1 MKSGSKIIGIRRD
14 RGTEPHIEHVE
25 FDETDGEEAL
35 DQATDDDSVIAE
47 SEADQAVGET
57 SGDDEWSHY
66 TDDEVIPSSR
76 SQYIAPVLLGLSIA
90 VWTGF
95 FGWANR
101 DIFTTIP
108 TMKGGIELLSQ
119 YCLPV
124 ATFAILYLLYMRNS
138 SREAKRFT
146 DVGSSLRIESEQL
159 EFRLKTVNNELA
171 MAREFLAGETRE
183 LETLGAQSSKNLNE
197 AASNIK
203 TALSDGLSK
212 MKKLDDV
219 GGTAYNNLEQLRE
232 HLPFIISTAK
242 DVTNQIGN
250 SGRAAQTEMAAMVNT
265 LRRVGEVGAAAK
277 TSIDALTE
285 RSEDSLS
292 NLEATAQE
300 IKEKFTKQLTEA
312 ETGSTRIAGV
322 LKNASAEVID
332 ALHKTRSELAAET
345 SESAQAIKADLV
357 GLEETLAL
365 VGKTADDE
373 EVRLKAL
380 VAELHQNVAE
390 ISTQVETLDNESGEK
405 TAKLAF
411 AMTALEQ
418 NSDALKKSIEEGHG
432 TADQMIERMETL
444 LVALDSGAR
453 ELDETLPA
461 AFDRMNEKSE
471 ASSALFSQM
480 ADEAGNVG
488 TVTDQVIAKIEK
500 SDEAID
506 EQRAKLAKLSDD
518 GDIATENVLGKIE
531 GLAKELQDVRE
542 QNEALAESAGEKLIS
557 ALLRVK
563 ETARQASEHS
573 REALEK
579 SISSSA
585 ESFEKVSEAA
595 LNKIIEE
602 KISSIAPKLETAVSK
617 AVATTESTAGH
628 LTDQLTAIEDMTS
641 KLEQRILFAKE
652 KAEQSS
658 DENFTRRVAL
668 LTESLNSTA
677 IDVTKLL
684 SNEVTDTE
692 WAAYLKGDRGIF
704 TRRAVRLLDAGEVRE
719 ILTEYDNNSE
729 FREHVNRYIHDFET
743 MLRGVLAT
751 RDGSAISVTLLSSDI
766 GKLYVALA
774 QAIERLRN

>member
-1 MKSGSKIIGIRRD
+1 M
-14 RGTEPHIEHVE
+14 EHVE
-25 FDETDGEEAL
+25 FDETESDAAEEPAKAEQEHL
-35 DQATDDDSVIAE
+35 EE
-47 SEADQAVGET
+47 SEADQAVDE
-57 SGDDEWSHY
+57 SSSDDEWSHY
-66 TDDEVIPSSR
+66 TDEESFATPK
-76 SQYIAPVLLGLSIA
+76 SQFVAPTLLGLSIA
-90 VWTGF
+90 LWTGF
-95 FGWANR
+95 FAWANR

-108 TMKGGIELLSQ
+108 TMKAAIDLLSQ
-119 YCLPV
+119 FCLPI

-138 SREAKRFT
+138 TREAKRFD
-146 DVGSSLRIESEQL
+146 DVASSLRIESEQL

-183 LETLGAQSSKNLNE
+183 LETLGSQSSEKLNK

-219 GGTAYNNLEQLRE
+219 GSAAYKNLEQLRE
-232 HLPFIISTAK
+232 HLPVVINTAK

-250 SGRAAQTEMAAMVNT
+250 SGRSAQAEIAAMVST
-265 LRRVGEVGAAAK
+265 LKRVGDVGTAAK
-277 TSIDALTE
+277 QSLEELTQKSEDALV
-285 RSEDSLS
+285 
-292 NLEATAQE
+292 NLENTAAD
-300 IKEKFTKQLTEA
+300 IKEKFAVQLTEA
-312 ETGSTRIAGV
+312 ESGSTRIATV
-322 LKNASAEVID
+322 LKDASSEVIA
-332 ALHKTRSELAAET
+332 ALGKTRSELASETAES
-345 SESAQAIKADLV
+345 SETIKAELAS
-357 GLEETLAL
+357 LEETISL
-365 VGKTADDE
+365 VGKAADDE
-373 EVRLKAL
+373 ESRLKTL
-380 VAELHQNVAE
+380 VQDLHENITE
-390 ISTQVETLDNESGEK
+390 ITKTVQTLDNESGEK

-418 NSDALKKSIEEGHG
+418 NSDALRKSIEDGHG
-432 TADQMIERMETL
+432 TADTMIARIENL
-444 LVALDSGAR
+444 LEALDSGAR

-471 ASSALFSQM
+471 ESAAVFNRM
-480 ADEAGNVG
+480 VEEAGKVG
-488 TVTDQVIAKIEK
+488 AVSDEVFAKIEK
-500 SDEAID
+500 SDEAIE
-506 EQRAKLAKLSDD
+506 EQRAMLAKLSDD
-518 GDIATENVLGKIE
+518 GDIATDNVLNKID
-531 GLAKELQDVRE
+531 GLAKELRDVRE

-573 REALEK
+573 RDALEK
-579 SISSSA
+579 SIAGSA
-585 ESFEKVSEAA
+585 ETFEKVSEEA
-595 LNKIIEE
+595 LSKIIDE
-602 KISSIAPKLETAVSK
+602 KISSIAPKLESAVSK

-628 LTDQLTAIEDMTS
+628 LTSQLTAIEDMTTQ
-641 KLEQRILFAKE
+641 LEQRILFAKE

-719 ILTEYDNNSE
+719 ILSEYDSNSE

>member
-1 MKSGSKIIGIRRD
+1 MTGGSKIIGIRRD
-14 RGTEPHIEHVE
+14 RGEEPHMEHVE
-25 FDETDGEEAL
+25 FDETDGSDAL
-35 DQATDDDSVIAE
+35 ELSEDEGSHAVE
-47 SEADQAVGET
+47 SEADQELDEVSSDE
-57 SGDDEWSHY
+57 EWSHY
-66 TDDEVIPSSR
+66 ADDDIIRTSR
-76 SQYIAPVLLGLSIA
+76 SHYIAPVLLGLSIA
-90 VWTGF
+90 LWTAF
-95 FGWANR
+95 FAWANR

-108 TMKGGIELLSQ
+108 TMKGGIDLLSQ
-119 YCLPV
+119 YCLPI

-138 SREAKRFT
+138 TREAKRFD
-146 DVGSSLRIESEQL
+146 DVASSLRMESEQL

-171 MAREFLAGETRE
+171 MAREFLAGETKE
-183 LETLGAQSSKNLNE
+183 LETLSSQSSTKLNE

-203 TALSDGLSK
+203 SALSDGLSK
-212 MKKLDDV
+212 MKKLDTV
-219 GGTAYNNLEQLRE
+219 GDTAYKNLEQLRE
-232 HLPFIISTAK
+232 HLPFVISTAK

-265 LRRVGEVGAAAK
+265 LSRIGDVGTAAK
-277 TSIDALTE
+277 ASLDELTK

-292 NLEATAQE
+292 NLETTAE
-300 IKEKFTKQLTEA
+300 AIKEKLTKQLTET
-312 ETGSTRIAGV
+312 ETGSTRIADI
-322 LKNASAEVID
+322 LKNTSADVIA
-332 ALHKTRSELAAET
+332 ALHKTRSELAVET
-345 SESAQAIKADLV
+345 SESSEAIKSDLASI
-357 GLEETLAL
+357 EETLTL

-373 EVRLKAL
+373 EARLKEL
-380 VAELHQNVAE
+380 VAELHQSVAD
-390 ISTQVETLDNESGEK
+390 ISTKVETLDNESGEK

-432 TADQMIERMETL
+432 TADQMIERVEQL

-471 ASSALFSQM
+471 ASSAMFSRM
-480 ADEAGNVG
+480 TEEAEKVG
-488 TVTDQVIAKIEK
+488 TVTDEVTAKIEK
-500 SDEAID
+500 SDEAIE

-518 GDIATENVLGKIE
+518 GIIATDNVLGKIE
-531 GLAKELQDVRE
+531 GLAKELQEVRD
-542 QNEALAESAGEKLIS
+542 QNEALAESAGEKLVS

-579 SISSSA
+579 SISGSA
-585 ESFEKVSEAA
+585 ETFEKVSEEA
-595 LNKIIEE
+595 LTKIVDE

-628 LTDQLTAIEDMTS
+628 LTAQLAAIEDMTT

-704 TRRAVRLLDAGEVRE
+704 TRRAVRLLDTGEVRE
-719 ILTEYDNNSE
+719 ILAEYDNNSE

>member
-1 MKSGSKIIGIRRD
+1 M
-14 RGTEPHIEHVE
+14 EHVE
-25 FDETDGEEAL
+25 FDETDGGDALELEDESHDGSEEIET
-35 DQATDDDSVIAE
+35 DQQVDEINAE
-47 SEADQAVGET
+47 
-57 SGDDEWSHY
+57 DEWSHY
-66 TDDEVIPSSR
+66 SDEDHVPASKT
-76 SQYIAPVLLGLSIA
+76 QYIAPVLLGLA
-90 VWTGF
+90 VALWTGF
-95 FGWANR
+95 FAWANR

-108 TMKGGIELLSQ
+108 TMKGGIDLLSQ
-119 YCLPV
+119 YCLPL

-138 SREAKRFT
+138 SREAKRFD
-146 DVGSSLRIESEQL
+146 DVASSLRAESEQL
-159 EFRLKTVNNELA
+159 EYRLKTVNNELA

-183 LETLGAQSSKNLNE
+183 LETLGSQSSEKLNK

-219 GGTAYNNLEQLRE
+219 GGAAYKNLEQLRE
-232 HLPFIISTAK
+232 HLPVVINTAK

-250 SGRAAQTEMAAMVNT
+250 SGRSAQAEIAAMVTT
-265 LRRVGEVGAAAK
+265 LKRVGDVGAAAK
-277 TSIDALTE
+277 QSLDELTQ
-285 RSEDSLS
+285 RSEVSLV
-292 NLEATAQE
+292 NLSETAE
-300 IKEKFTKQLTEA
+300 DIKEKFAKQLGEA
-312 ETGSTRIAGV
+312 EAGSTRIASV
-322 LKNASAEVID
+322 MKNASTEVID
-332 ALHKTRSELAAET
+332 ALHKTRAELATET
-345 SESAQAIKADLV
+345 SESSQAIRADLAE
-357 GLEETLAL
+357 LEETLTL

-373 EVRLKAL
+373 DARLKEL
-380 VAELHQNVAE
+380 VSDLHQTITE
-390 ISTQVETLDNESGEK
+390 ITTKVETLDNESGEK

-418 NSDALKKSIEEGHG
+418 NSDALQKSIAEGHS
-432 TADQMIERMETL
+432 TADDMIERMEQL

-471 ASSALFSQM
+471 ASSALFGRM
-480 ADEAGNVG
+480 AEEAAKVG
-488 TVTDQVIAKIEK
+488 QVTDDVTSKIEK
-500 SDEAID
+500 SDEAIE

-518 GDIATENVLGKIE
+518 GNIATDNVLMKID
-531 GLAKELQDVRE
+531 GLAKELQEVRD

-573 REALEK
+573 RDALEK
-579 SISSSA
+579 SIAGSA
-585 ESFEKVSEAA
+585 DAFEKVSEEA
-595 LNKIIEE
+595 LNKIIDE

-628 LTDQLTAIEDMTS
+628 LTNQLNAIEDMTT

-677 IDVTKLL
+677 IDVTKLM

>member
-1 MKSGSKIIGIRRD
+1 M
-14 RGTEPHIEHVE
+14 EHVE
-25 FDETDGEEAL
+25 FDETDGGDALELEDESHDGSEEIET
-35 DQATDDDSVIAE
+35 DQQVDEINAE
-47 SEADQAVGET
+47 
-57 SGDDEWSHY
+57 DEWSHY
-66 TDDEVIPSSR
+66 SDEDHVPASKT
-76 SQYIAPVLLGLSIA
+76 QYIAPVLLGLA
-90 VWTGF
+90 VALWTGF
-95 FGWANR
+95 FAWANR

-108 TMKGGIELLSQ
+108 TMKGGIDLLSQ
-119 YCLPV
+119 YCLPL

-138 SREAKRFT
+138 SREAKRFD
-146 DVGSSLRIESEQL
+146 DVASSLRAESEQL
-159 EFRLKTVNNELA
+159 EYRLKTVNNELA

-183 LETLGAQSSKNLNE
+183 LETLGSQSSEKLNK

-219 GGTAYNNLEQLRE
+219 GGAAYKNLEQLRE
-232 HLPFIISTAK
+232 HLPVVINTAK

-250 SGRAAQTEMAAMVNT
+250 SGRSAQAEIAAMVTT
-265 LRRVGEVGAAAK
+265 LKRVGDVGAAAK
-277 TSIDALTE
+277 QSLDELTQ
-285 RSEDSLS
+285 RSEDSLV
-292 NLEATAQE
+292 NLSETAE
-300 IKEKFTKQLTEA
+300 DIKEKFAKQLGEA
-312 ETGSTRIAGV
+312 EAGSTRIASV
-322 LKNASAEVID
+322 MKNASTEVID
-332 ALHKTRSELAAET
+332 ALHKTRAELATET
-345 SESAQAIKADLV
+345 SESSQAIRADLAE
-357 GLEETLAL
+357 LEETLTL

-373 EVRLKAL
+373 DARLKEL
-380 VAELHQNVAE
+380 VSDLHQTITE
-390 ISTQVETLDNESGEK
+390 ITTKVETLDNESGEK

-418 NSDALKKSIEEGHG
+418 NSDALQKSIAEGHS
-432 TADQMIERMETL
+432 TADDMIERMEQL

-471 ASSALFSQM
+471 ASSALFGRM
-480 ADEAGNVG
+480 AEEAAKVG
-488 TVTDQVIAKIEK
+488 QVTDDVTSKIEK
-500 SDEAID
+500 SDEAIE

-518 GDIATENVLGKIE
+518 GNIATDNVLMKID
-531 GLAKELQDVRE
+531 GLAKELQEVRD

-573 REALEK
+573 RDALEK
-579 SISSSA
+579 SIAGSA
-585 ESFEKVSEAA
+585 DAFEKVSEEA
-595 LNKIIEE
+595 LNKIIDE

-628 LTDQLTAIEDMTS
+628 LTSQLNAIEDMTT

-677 IDVTKLL
+677 IDVTKLM

>member
-1 MKSGSKIIGIRRD
+1 M
-14 RGTEPHIEHVE
+14 EHVE
-25 FDETDGEEAL
+25 FEESDGDEAL
-35 DQATDDDSVIAE
+35 ELSEADSSDAAE
-47 SEADQAVGET
+47 SEAYQEL
-57 SGDDEWSHY
+57 GDAGSEDEWSHY
-66 TDDEVIPSSR
+66 GDEDTISTPKT
-76 SQYIAPVLLGLSIA
+76 QYIPPVLLGLSIA
-90 VWTGF
+90 LWTGF
-95 FGWANR
+95 FAWANR

-108 TMKGGIELLSQ
+108 TMKGGIDLLSQ
-119 YCLPV
+119 YCLPI

-138 SREAKRFT
+138 SREAKRFD
-146 DVGSSLRIESEQL
+146 DVASSLRMESEQL

-183 LETLGAQSSKNLNE
+183 LETLGAQSSEKLND
-197 AASNIK
+197 AAGNIK
-203 TALSDGLSK
+203 SALSDGLSK

-219 GGTAYNNLEQLRE
+219 GGTAYQNLEQLRE
-232 HLPFIISTAK
+232 HLPFIVSTAK

-250 SGRAAQTEMAAMVNT
+250 SGRAAQTEMAAMVTT
-265 LRRVGEVGAAAK
+265 LGRVGEVGAAAK
-277 TSIDALTE
+277 KSLDALTE
-285 RSEDSLS
+285 RSEEALL
-292 NLEATAQE
+292 NLEAKAE
-300 IKEKFTKQLTEA
+300 EVKDRFEKQLVEA
-312 ETGSTRIAGV
+312 ETGSTRIASV
-322 LKNASAEVID
+322 LKNSSAEVID
-332 ALHKTRSELAAET
+332 ALHKTRAEIATET
-345 SESAQAIKADLV
+345 SESSQAMKADLAA
-357 GLEETLAL
+357 LEETLTH

-373 EVRLKAL
+373 ETRLKQL
-380 VAELHQNVAE
+380 IAELHQSVEE
-390 ISTQVETLDNESGEK
+390 ISAEVETLDNEGGEK

-418 NSDALKKSIEEGHG
+418 NSEALKKSIEEGHG
-432 TADQMIERMETL
+432 TADEMIERMEKML
-444 LVALDSGAR
+444 LALDAGAR

-471 ASSALFSQM
+471 ASSALFGHM
-480 ADEAGNVG
+480 TAEAAKVIE
-488 TVTDQVIAKIEK
+488 VTEQVTSKIEK
-500 SDEAID
+500 SDEAIE
-506 EQRAKLAKLSDD
+506 EQRTRLAKLSDD
-518 GDIATENVLGKIE
+518 GDIATDNVLGKIE
-531 GLAKELQDVRE
+531 GLAKELQDVRD

-573 REALEK
+573 REALEN
-579 SISSSA
+579 SISGSA
-585 ESFEKVSEAA
+585 EAFEKVSEEA
-595 LNKIIEE
+595 LNKIIDE

-628 LTDQLTAIEDMTS
+628 LTSQLTAIEDMTT

-684 SNEVTDTE
+684 SNEVTDTD
-692 WAAYLKGDRGIF
+692 WASYLKGDRGVF

>member
-1 MKSGSKIIGIRRD
+1 M
-14 RGTEPHIEHVE
+14 EHVE
-25 FDETDGEEAL
+25 IDETDGNEAL
-35 DQATDDDSVIAE
+35 ELSDDNRE
-47 SEADQAVGET
+47 PSEEIDADQQVDHIDE
-57 SGDDEWSHY
+57 DDEWSHY
-66 TDDEVIPSSR
+66 ADAEVVSTSKA
-76 SQYIAPVLLGLSIA
+76 QLVAPILLGLSIA
-90 VWTGF
+90 LWTGF
-95 FGWANR
+95 FAWANR

-108 TMKGGIELLSQ
+108 TMKGGIDLLSQ
-119 YCLPV
+119 YCLPI

-138 SREAKRFT
+138 TREAKRFN
-146 DVGSSLRIESEQL
+146 DVASSLRAESEQL
-159 EFRLKTVNNELA
+159 EYRLKTVNNELA

-183 LETLGAQSSKNLNE
+183 LETLGSQSSDKLNQ

-219 GGTAYNNLEQLRE
+219 GGAAFKNLEQLRE
-232 HLPFIISTAK
+232 HLPVVINTAK

-250 SGRAAQTEMAAMVNT
+250 SGRSAQAEIAAMVTT
-265 LRRVGEVGAAAK
+265 LKRVGDVGTAAK
-277 TSIDALTE
+277 KSLDELTQ
-285 RSEDSLS
+285 RSEVSLE
-292 NLEATAQE
+292 NLATTAKDIE
-300 IKEKFTKQLTEA
+300 TKFSEQLAEA
-312 ETGSTRIAGV
+312 ETGSNKIASV
-322 LKNASAEVID
+322 LKKASAEVIT
-332 ALHKTRSELAAET
+332 ALHETRAELATET
-345 SESAQAIKADLV
+345 SESSQAIKSDLAA
-357 GLEETLAL
+357 LEETLSN
-365 VGKTADDE
+365 VGKAADDE
-373 EVRLKAL
+373 EARLKAL
-380 VAELHQNVAE
+380 VAELNQNIVD

-418 NSDALKKSIEEGHG
+418 NSAALKKSIEEGHG
-432 TADQMIERMETL
+432 TADGMIERIEQL
-444 LVALDSGAR
+444 LVALDSSAR

-461 AFDRMNEKSE
+461 AFDRMNAKTEDSLSTFQRMSE
-471 ASSALFSQM
+471 
-480 ADEAGNVG
+480 EAAKVG
-488 TVTDQVIAKIEK
+488 TVAEEVTAKIEK
-500 SDEAID
+500 SDEAIE
-506 EQRAKLAKLSDD
+506 EQRAKLAKLSQD
-518 GDIATENVLGKIE
+518 GTVATDNVFGRIE
-531 GLAKELQDVRE
+531 KLAGELRNVRE

-573 REALEK
+573 REALEN
-579 SISSSA
+579 SISGSA
-585 ESFEKVSEAA
+585 EAFEKVSEEA
-595 LNKIIEE
+595 LNKIIDE

-628 LTDQLTAIEDMTS
+628 LTSQLNAIEEMTV

-658 DENFTRRVAL
+658 EENFTRRVAL

-677 IDVTKLL
+677 IDVSKLF

-704 TRRAVRLLDAGEVRE
+704 TRRAVRLLDASEVRE
-719 ILTEYDNNSE
+719 ILSEYDNNSE

-751 RDGSAISVTLLSSDI
+751 RDGSAVSVTLLSSDI

>member
-1 MKSGSKIIGIRRD
+1 MTGGSKIIGIRRD
-14 RGTEPHIEHVE
+14 RGEEPHMEHVE
-25 FDETDGEEAL
+25 FDETDGSNAL
-35 DQATDDDSVIAE
+35 DRSDDDLSDAE
-47 SEADQAVGET
+47 ESDADQEVDAT
-57 SGDDEWSHY
+57 SSDDEWSHY
-66 TDDEVIPSSR
+66 GDEDLAPTSKSH
-76 SQYIAPVLLGLSIA
+76 YIAPILLGLAIA
-90 VWTGF
+90 IWTGF
-95 FGWANR
+95 FAWANR

-108 TMKGGIELLSQ
+108 TMKAGIDLLSQ
-119 YCLPV
+119 YCLPI

-138 SREAKRFT
+138 SREAQRFN
-146 DVGSSLRIESEQL
+146 DVASSLRIESEQL

-183 LETLGAQSSKNLNE
+183 LETLGSQSSEKLNK

-219 GGTAYNNLEQLRE
+219 GGAAYKNLEQLRE
-232 HLPFIISTAK
+232 HLPVVINTAK

-250 SGRAAQTEMAAMVNT
+250 SGRSAQAEIAAMVTT
-265 LRRVGEVGAAAK
+265 LKRVGDVGTAAK
-277 TSIDALTE
+277 KSLDELTQ
-285 RSEDSLS
+285 RSEDALV
-292 NLEATAQE
+292 NLETTAEE
-300 IKEKFTKQLTEA
+300 IKTKFATQLTEA
-312 ETGSTRIAGV
+312 EKGSTRIASV
-322 LKNASAEVID
+322 LKNASSDVIE
-332 ALHKTRSELAAET
+332 ALNKTRTELAAET
-345 SESAQAIKADLV
+345 SESSQAIKADLV
-357 GLEETLAL
+357 ALEETVTL

-373 EVRLKAL
+373 ETRLKNL
-380 VAELHQNVAE
+380 VAELHESVAD
-390 ISTQVETLDNESGEK
+390 ISTKVATLDNEGGEK

-432 TADQMIERMETL
+432 TADQMIERMEQL

-471 ASSALFSQM
+471 ASSALFSRM
-480 ADEAGNVG
+480 AEEAGKVG
-488 TVTDQVIAKIEK
+488 TVTDEVTAKIEK
-500 SDEAID
+500 SDDAIE

-518 GDIATENVLGKIE
+518 GDIATDNVLGKIE

-585 ESFEKVSEAA
+585 EAFEKVSEEA
-595 LNKIIEE
+595 LSKVIDE

-628 LTDQLTAIEDMTS
+628 LTSQLNAIEEMTT

-719 ILTEYDNNSE
+719 ILAEYDNNSE

>member
-1 MKSGSKIIGIRRD
+1 MTGGQKIIGIRRD
-14 RGTEPHIEHVE
+14 RGEEPHMEHVE
-25 FDETDGEEAL
+25 FDETNGEEAL
-35 DQATDDDSVIAE
+35 SLSDDDRGDAEE
-47 SEADQAVGET
+47 SEADQEVDE
-57 SGDDEWSHY
+57 SGSDDEWSHY
-66 TDDEVIPSSR
+66 ADEDAVPSSKV
-76 SQYIAPVLLGLSIA
+76 QYIAPVILGLSIA
-90 VWTGF
+90 LWTGF
-95 FGWANR
+95 FAWANR

-108 TMKGGIELLSQ
+108 TMKGGIDLLSQ
-119 YCLPV
+119 YCLPI
-124 ATFAILYLLYMRNS
+124 ATIAILYMLYMRNS
-138 SREAKRFT
+138 TREAKRFD
-146 DVGSSLRIESEQL
+146 DVSSSLRVESEQL

-171 MAREFLAGETRE
+171 IAREFLAGETKE
-183 LETLGAQSSKNLNE
+183 LETLGAQSSQKLNK

-219 GGTAYNNLEQLRE
+219 GGAAYKNLEQLRE
-232 HLPFIISTAK
+232 HLPVVINTAK

-250 SGRAAQTEMAAMVNT
+250 SGRSAQTEIAAMINT
-265 LRRVGEVGAAAK
+265 LKRVSEVGTAAK
-277 TSIDALTE
+277 KSLDALTQ
-285 RSEDSLS
+285 RSEDSLV
-292 NLEATAQE
+292 NLEATAE
-300 IKEKFTKQLTEA
+300 DIKERFAKQLTEA
-312 ETGSTRIAGV
+312 ETGTTRIAGV
-322 LKNASAEVID
+322 LKNASSEVIE
-332 ALHKTRSELAAET
+332 ALHQTRSELAAET
-345 SESAQAIKADLV
+345 SESSQAIAADLTA
-357 GLEETLAL
+357 LSDTLTL

-373 EVRLKAL
+373 ETRLKEL
-380 VAELHQNVAE
+380 VAGLHQNVAD
-390 ISTQVETLDNESGEK
+390 ISIKVDTLDNESGEK

-432 TADQMIERMETL
+432 TADGMIERMEKL

-461 AFDRMNEKSE
+461 AFDRMDEKTE
-471 ASSALFSQM
+471 ASSALFGRM
-480 ADEAGNVG
+480 AEEAGKVG
-488 TVTDQVIAKIEK
+488 IVTDEVTAKIEK
-500 SDEAID
+500 SDEAIE

-518 GDIATENVLGKIE
+518 GDIATDNVLGKIK
-531 GLAKELQDVRE
+531 GLAKELQEVRE

-573 REALEK
+573 REALEN
-579 SISSSA
+579 SISGSA
-585 ESFEKVSEAA
+585 KAFEKVGEEA
-595 LNKIIEE
+595 LNKIIDE
-602 KISSIAPKLETAVSK
+602 KISSIAPKLESAVSK

-628 LTDQLTAIEDMTS
+628 LTSQLNAIEDMTT

-719 ILTEYDNNSE
+719 ILSEYDSNSE

-774 QAIERLRN
+774 QAIERLRS

>member
-1 MKSGSKIIGIRRD
+1 M
-14 RGTEPHIEHVE
+14 EHVE
-25 FDETDGEEAL
+25 IDETDGNETLEL
-35 DQATDDDSVIAE
+35 SDDDRE
-47 SEADQAVGET
+47 TSEEIDADQQVDHIDE
-57 SGDDEWSHY
+57 DDEWSHY
-66 TDDEVIPSSR
+66 ADAEVVSTSKA
-76 SQYIAPVLLGLSIA
+76 QLVAPILLGLSIA
-90 VWTGF
+90 LWTGF
-95 FGWANR
+95 FAWANR

-108 TMKGGIELLSQ
+108 TMKGGIDLLSQ
-119 YCLPV
+119 YCLPI

-138 SREAKRFT
+138 TREAKRFN
-146 DVGSSLRIESEQL
+146 DVASSLRAESEQL
-159 EFRLKTVNNELA
+159 EYRLKTVNNELA

-183 LETLGAQSSKNLNE
+183 LETLGSQSSDKLNQ

-219 GGTAYNNLEQLRE
+219 GGAAFKNLEQLRE
-232 HLPFIISTAK
+232 HLPVVINTAK

-250 SGRAAQTEMAAMVNT
+250 SGRSAQAEIAAMVTT
-265 LRRVGEVGAAAK
+265 LKRVGEVGTAAK
-277 TSIDALTE
+277 KSLDELTQ
-285 RSEDSLS
+285 RSEVSLE
-292 NLEATAQE
+292 NLATTAKDIE
-300 IKEKFTKQLTEA
+300 TKFSEQLAEA
-312 ETGSTRIAGV
+312 ETGSNKIASV
-322 LKNASAEVID
+322 LKKASSEVIT
-332 ALHKTRSELAAET
+332 ALHETRAELATET
-345 SESAQAIKADLV
+345 SESSQAIKSDLAA
-357 GLEETLAL
+357 LEETLSN
-365 VGKTADDE
+365 VGKAADDE
-373 EVRLKAL
+373 EARLKAL
-380 VAELHQNVAE
+380 VAELNQNIVD

-418 NSDALKKSIEEGHG
+418 NSAALKKSIEEGHG
-432 TADQMIERMETL
+432 TADGMIERIEQL
-444 LVALDSGAR
+444 LVALDSSAR

-461 AFDRMNEKSE
+461 AFDRMNAKTEDSLSTFQRMSE
-471 ASSALFSQM
+471 
-480 ADEAGNVG
+480 EAAKVG
-488 TVTDQVIAKIEK
+488 TVAEEVTAKIEK
-500 SDEAID
+500 SDEAIE
-506 EQRAKLAKLSDD
+506 EQRAKLAKLSQD
-518 GDIATENVLGKIE
+518 GTVATDNVFGRIE
-531 GLAKELQDVRE
+531 KLAGELRNVRE

-573 REALEK
+573 REALEN
-579 SISSSA
+579 SISGSA
-585 ESFEKVSEAA
+585 EAFEKVSEEA
-595 LNKIIEE
+595 LNKIIDE

-628 LTDQLTAIEDMTS
+628 LTSQLNAIEEMTV

-658 DENFTRRVAL
+658 EENFTRRVAL

-677 IDVTKLL
+677 IDVSKLF

-704 TRRAVRLLDAGEVRE
+704 TRRAVRLLDASEVRE
-719 ILTEYDNNSE
+719 ILSEYDNNSE

-751 RDGSAISVTLLSSDI
+751 RDGSAVSVTLLSSDI

>member
-1 MKSGSKIIGIRRD
+1 M
-14 RGTEPHIEHVE
+14 
-25 FDETDGEEAL
+25 
-35 DQATDDDSVIAE
+35 IA
-47 SEADQAVGET
+47 
-57 SGDDEWSHY
+57 
-66 TDDEVIPSSR
+66 
-76 SQYIAPVLLGLSIA
+76 
-90 VWTGF
+90 
-95 FGWANR
+95 
-101 DIFTTIP
+101 
-108 TMKGGIELLSQ
+108 
-119 YCLPV
+119 
-124 ATFAILYLLYMRNS
+124 
-138 SREAKRFT
+138 
-146 DVGSSLRIESEQL
+146 
-159 EFRLKTVNNELA
+159 
-171 MAREFLAGETRE
+171 
-183 LETLGAQSSKNLNE
+183 
-197 AASNIK
+197 
-203 TALSDGLSK
+203 
-212 MKKLDDV
+212 
-219 GGTAYNNLEQLRE
+219 
-232 HLPFIISTAK
+232 
-242 DVTNQIGN
+242 
-250 SGRAAQTEMAAMVNT
+250 
-265 LRRVGEVGAAAK
+265 
-277 TSIDALTE
+277 
-285 RSEDSLS
+285 
-292 NLEATAQE
+292 
-300 IKEKFTKQLTEA
+300 
-312 ETGSTRIAGV
+312 
-322 LKNASAEVID
+322 

-345 SESAQAIKADLV
+345 SESSEAIRTDLASI
-357 GLEETLAL
+357 EETLTL

-373 EVRLKAL
+373 EARLKEL
-380 VAELHQNVAE
+380 VAELHQSVAD
-390 ISTQVETLDNESGEK
+390 ISTKVETLDNESGEK

-432 TADQMIERMETL
+432 TADQMIERVEQL

-471 ASSALFSQM
+471 ASSAMFSRM
-480 ADEAGNVG
+480 TEEAEKVG
-488 TVTDQVIAKIEK
+488 TVTDEVTAKIEK
-500 SDEAID
+500 SDEAIE

-518 GDIATENVLGKIE
+518 GIIATDNVLGKIE
-531 GLAKELQDVRE
+531 GLAKELQEVRD
-542 QNEALAESAGEKLIS
+542 QNEALAESAGEKLVS

-579 SISSSA
+579 SISGSA
-585 ESFEKVSEAA
+585 ETFEKVSEEA
-595 LNKIIEE
+595 LTKIVDE
-602 KISSIAPKLETAVSK
+602 KISSIAPKLESAVSK

-628 LTDQLTAIEDMTS
+628 LTEQLAAIEDMTT

-704 TRRAVRLLDAGEVRE
+704 TRRAVRLLDTGEVRE

>member
-14 RGTEPHIEHVE
+14 RGAEPHIEHVE

-35 DQATDDDSVIAE
+35 DQSDSDDSVVAE
-47 SEADQAVGET
+47 NEADQAVDET

-66 TDDEVIPSSR
+66 TDEEFIPSSK
-76 SQYIAPVLLGLSIA
+76 SQYIAPVLLGLAIA

-95 FGWANR
+95 FCWANR

-119 YCLPV
+119 YCLPI

-183 LETLGAQSSKNLNE
+183 LETLGTQSSKKLNE

-219 GGTAYNNLEQLRE
+219 GGTAYKNLEQLRE

-277 TSIDALTE
+277 VSIDALTQ
-285 RSEDSLS
+285 RSEDSLT
-292 NLEATAQE
+292 NLETTAQE
-300 IKEKFTKQLTEA
+300 IKEKFTQQLTEA

-322 LKNASAEVID
+322 LRNASTEVID

-357 GLEETLAL
+357 GLEETLTL

-373 EVRLKAL
+373 EVRLKEL
-380 VAELHQNVAE
+380 VAELHENVAE

-471 ASSALFSQM
+471 ASSALFSRM
-480 ADEAGNVG
+480 ADEAGKVG
-488 TVTDQVIAKIEK
+488 TVTDEVTAKIEK
-500 SDEAID
+500 SDEAIE

-518 GDIATENVLGKIE
+518 GNIATDNVLGKIE

-628 LTDQLTAIEDMTS
+628 LTDQLTAIEDMTN

>member
-1 MKSGSKIIGIRRD
+1 MTGASKIIGIRRD
-14 RGTEPHIEHVE
+14 QGKETHMDHVE
-25 FDETDGEEAL
+25 FDETDRDEAL
-35 DQATDDDSVIAE
+35 ALSDDDRGDAEESATDQEVD
-47 SEADQAVGET
+47 ET
-57 SGDDEWSHY
+57 GSDNEWSHY
-66 TDDEVIPSSR
+66 ADEDAISS
-76 SQYIAPVLLGLSIA
+76 SKIQYIAPVLLGLSIA
-90 VWTGF
+90 LWTGF
-95 FGWANR
+95 FAWANR

-108 TMKGGIELLSQ
+108 TMKGGIDLLSQ
-119 YCLPV
+119 YCLPI
-124 ATFAILYLLYMRNS
+124 ATIAILYMLYMRNS
-138 SREAKRFT
+138 TREAKRFD
-146 DVGSSLRIESEQL
+146 DVSSSLRIESEQL

-171 MAREFLAGETRE
+171 MAREFLASETRE
-183 LETLGAQSSKNLNE
+183 LETLGSQSSDKLNK
-197 AASNIK
+197 AAGNIK

-219 GGTAYNNLEQLRE
+219 GGTAYKNLEQLRE
-232 HLPFIISTAK
+232 HLPFVISTAK

-250 SGRAAQTEMAAMVNT
+250 SGRAAQTEMAGMVNT
-265 LRRVGEVGAAAK
+265 LTRVGEVGVAAK
-277 TSIDALTE
+277 KSLDALTG
-285 RSEDSLS
+285 RSEDSLVK
-292 NLEATAQE
+292 LTATADE
-300 IKEKFTKQLTEA
+300 IGEKFSKQLTDA
-312 ETGSTRIAGV
+312 ESGSTRMAGV
-322 LKNASAEVID
+322 LKNASAEVIE
-332 ALHKTRSELAAET
+332 ALHQARLELAAET
-345 SESAQAIKADLV
+345 SESSQAIRADLTS
-357 GLEETLAL
+357 LEETLTL

-373 EVRLKAL
+373 ETRLKQL
-380 VAELHQNVAE
+380 VSELHENITDITAKV
-390 ISTQVETLDNESGEK
+390 STLDNESGEK
-405 TAKLAF
+405 TANLAF

-432 TADQMIERMETL
+432 TADGMIERMEQL

-471 ASSALFSQM
+471 TSSALFSRM
-480 ADEAGNVG
+480 AEEAAKVG
-488 TVTDQVIAKIEK
+488 TVTEEVTSKIEK
-500 SDEAID
+500 SDEAIE
-506 EQRAKLAKLSDD
+506 EQRAKLAKLSHD
-518 GDIATENVLGKIE
+518 GDVATDNVLGKIE
-531 GLAKELQDVRE
+531 GLAKELQNVRE

-573 REALEK
+573 RDALQK
-579 SISSSA
+579 SISGSA
-585 ESFEKVSEAA
+585 EAFEKVSEQA
-595 LNKIIEE
+595 LNKIIDE
-602 KISSIAPKLETAVSK
+602 KISSIAPKLESAVSK
-617 AVATTESTAGH
+617 AVSTTESTADH
-628 LTDQLTAIEDMTS
+628 LTSQLNAIEDMTT
-641 KLEQRILFAKE
+641 KLEQRILFARE

-684 SNEVTDTE
+684 SKEVTDTE

-719 ILTEYDNNSE
+719 ILLEYDNNSE

>member
-1 MKSGSKIIGIRRD
+1 M
-14 RGTEPHIEHVE
+14 EHVE
-25 FDETDGEEAL
+25 IDETDGNEAL
-35 DQATDDDSVIAE
+35 ELSDDDRE
-47 SEADQAVGET
+47 TSEEIDADQQVDHIDE
-57 SGDDEWSHY
+57 DDEWSHY
-66 TDDEVIPSSR
+66 ADAEVVSTSKA
-76 SQYIAPVLLGLSIA
+76 QLVAPILLGLSIA
-90 VWTGF
+90 LWTGF
-95 FGWANR
+95 FAWANR

-108 TMKGGIELLSQ
+108 TMKGGIDLLSQ
-119 YCLPV
+119 YCLPI

-138 SREAKRFT
+138 TREAKRFN
-146 DVGSSLRIESEQL
+146 DVASSLRAESEQL
-159 EFRLKTVNNELA
+159 EYRLKTVNNELA

-183 LETLGAQSSKNLNE
+183 LETLGSQSSDKLNQ

-219 GGTAYNNLEQLRE
+219 GGAAFKNLEQLRE
-232 HLPFIISTAK
+232 HLPVVINTAK

-250 SGRAAQTEMAAMVNT
+250 SGRSAQAEIAAMVTT
-265 LRRVGEVGAAAK
+265 LKRVGDVGTAAK
-277 TSIDALTE
+277 KSLDELTQL
-285 RSEDSLS
+285 SEVSLE
-292 NLEATAQE
+292 NLATTAKDIE
-300 IKEKFTKQLTEA
+300 TKFSEQLAEA
-312 ETGSTRIAGV
+312 ETGSNKIASV
-322 LKNASAEVID
+322 LKKASAEVIT
-332 ALHKTRSELAAET
+332 ALHETRAELATET
-345 SESAQAIKADLV
+345 SESSQAIKSDLAA
-357 GLEETLAL
+357 LEETLSN
-365 VGKTADDE
+365 VGKAADDE
-373 EVRLKAL
+373 EARLKAL
-380 VAELHQNVAE
+380 VAELNQNIVD

-418 NSDALKKSIEEGHG
+418 NSAALKKSIEEGHG
-432 TADQMIERMETL
+432 TADGMIERIEQL
-444 LVALDSGAR
+444 LVALDSSAR

-461 AFDRMNEKSE
+461 AFDRMNAKTEDSLSTFQRMSE
-471 ASSALFSQM
+471 
-480 ADEAGNVG
+480 EAAKVG
-488 TVTDQVIAKIEK
+488 TVAEDVTAKIEK
-500 SDEAID
+500 SDEAIE
-506 EQRAKLAKLSDD
+506 EQRAKLAKLSQD
-518 GDIATENVLGKIE
+518 GTVATDNVFGRIE
-531 GLAKELQDVRE
+531 KLAGELRNVRE

-573 REALEK
+573 REALEN
-579 SISSSA
+579 SISGSA
-585 ESFEKVSEAA
+585 EAFEKVSEEA
-595 LNKIIEE
+595 LNKIIDE

-628 LTDQLTAIEDMTS
+628 LTSQLNAIEEMTV

-658 DENFTRRVAL
+658 EENFTRRVAL

-677 IDVTKLL
+677 IDVSKLF

-704 TRRAVRLLDAGEVRE
+704 TRRAVRLLDASEVRE
-719 ILTEYDNNSE
+719 ILSEYDNNSE

-751 RDGSAISVTLLSSDI
+751 RDGSAVSVTLLSSDI

>member
-1 MKSGSKIIGIRRD
+1 MTSGSKIIGIRRD
-14 RGTEPHIEHVE
+14 RGEEPHMEHVE
-25 FDETDGEEAL
+25 FDETDGGEAL
-35 DQATDDDSVIAE
+35 ELDDESHDSSEEIETDQEVDEI
-47 SEADQAVGET
+47 

-66 TDDEVIPSSR
+66 SDEDHVPTSK
-76 SQYIAPVLLGLSIA
+76 SQYIAPVVLGLA
-90 VWTGF
+90 VALWTGF
-95 FGWANR
+95 FAWANR

-108 TMKGGIELLSQ
+108 TMKGGIDLLSQ
-119 YCLPV
+119 YCLPL

-138 SREAKRFT
+138 SREAKRFD
-146 DVGSSLRIESEQL
+146 DVASSLRAESEQL
-159 EFRLKTVNNELA
+159 EYRLKTVNNELA

-183 LETLGAQSSKNLNE
+183 LETLGSQSSEKLNK

-219 GGTAYNNLEQLRE
+219 GGAAYKNLEQLRE
-232 HLPFIISTAK
+232 HLPVVINTAK

-250 SGRAAQTEMAAMVNT
+250 SGRSAQAEIAAMVTT
-265 LRRVGEVGAAAK
+265 LKRVGDVGAAAK
-277 TSIDALTE
+277 QSLDELTQ
-285 RSEDSLS
+285 RSEDSLV
-292 NLEATAQE
+292 NLSETAE
-300 IKEKFTKQLTEA
+300 DIKVKFAKQLDEA
-312 ETGSTRIAGV
+312 EAGSTRIASV
-322 LKNASAEVID
+322 MKNASTEVID
-332 ALHKTRSELAAET
+332 ALHKTRAELATET
-345 SESAQAIKADLV
+345 SESSQAIRADLAE
-357 GLEETLAL
+357 LEETLTL

-373 EVRLKAL
+373 DARLKEL
-380 VAELHQNVAE
+380 VSDLHQTITE
-390 ISTQVETLDNESGEK
+390 ITTKVETLDNESGEK

-418 NSDALKKSIEEGHG
+418 NSAALQKSIAEGHG
-432 TADQMIERMETL
+432 TADDMIERMEQL

-471 ASSALFSQM
+471 ASSALFSRM
-480 ADEAGNVG
+480 ADEASKVG
-488 TVTDQVIAKIEK
+488 EVTDEVTSKIEK
-500 SDEAID
+500 SDEAIE

-518 GDIATENVLGKIE
+518 GNIATDNVLMKID
-531 GLAKELQDVRE
+531 GLAKELQEVRD

-579 SISSSA
+579 SISGSA
-585 ESFEKVSEAA
+585 EAFEKVSEEA
-595 LNKIIEE
+595 LNKIIDE

-628 LTDQLTAIEDMTS
+628 LTSQLSAIEDMTT

-677 IDVTKLL
+677 IDVTKLM

>member
-1 MKSGSKIIGIRRD
+1 M
-14 RGTEPHIEHVE
+14 EHVE
-25 FDETDGEEAL
+25 IDETDGNEAL
-35 DQATDDDSVIAE
+35 ELSDDDRE
-47 SEADQAVGET
+47 TSEEIDADQQVDYIDE
-57 SGDDEWSHY
+57 DDEWSHY
-66 TDDEVIPSSR
+66 ADAEVVSTSKA
-76 SQYIAPVLLGLSIA
+76 QLVAPILLGLSIA
-90 VWTGF
+90 LWTGF
-95 FGWANR
+95 FAWANR

-108 TMKGGIELLSQ
+108 TMKGGIDLLSQ
-119 YCLPV
+119 YCLPI

-138 SREAKRFT
+138 TREAKRFN
-146 DVGSSLRIESEQL
+146 DVASSLRAESEQL
-159 EFRLKTVNNELA
+159 EYRLKTVNNELA

-183 LETLGAQSSKNLNE
+183 LETLGSQSSDKLNQ

-219 GGTAYNNLEQLRE
+219 GGAAFKNLEQLRE
-232 HLPFIISTAK
+232 HLPVVINTAK

-250 SGRAAQTEMAAMVNT
+250 SGRSAQAEIAAMVTT
-265 LRRVGEVGAAAK
+265 LKRVGDVGTAAK
-277 TSIDALTE
+277 KSLDELTQ
-285 RSEDSLS
+285 RSEVSLE
-292 NLEATAQE
+292 NLATTAKDIE
-300 IKEKFTKQLTEA
+300 TKFSEQLAEA
-312 ETGSTRIAGV
+312 ETGSNKIASV
-322 LKNASAEVID
+322 LKKASAEVIT
-332 ALHKTRSELAAET
+332 ALHETRAELATET
-345 SESAQAIKADLV
+345 SESSQAIKSDLAA
-357 GLEETLAL
+357 LEETLSN
-365 VGKTADDE
+365 VGKAADDE
-373 EVRLKAL
+373 EARLKAL
-380 VAELHQNVAE
+380 VAELNQNIVD

-418 NSDALKKSIEEGHG
+418 NSAALKKSIEEGHG
-432 TADQMIERMETL
+432 TADGMIERIEQL
-444 LVALDSGAR
+444 LVALDSSAR

-461 AFDRMNEKSE
+461 AFDRMNAKTEDSLSTFQRMSE
-471 ASSALFSQM
+471 
-480 ADEAGNVG
+480 EAAKVG
-488 TVTDQVIAKIEK
+488 TVAEEVTAKIEK
-500 SDEAID
+500 SDEAIE
-506 EQRAKLAKLSDD
+506 EQRAKLAKLSQD
-518 GDIATENVLGKIE
+518 GTVATDNVFGRIE
-531 GLAKELQDVRE
+531 KLAGELRNVRE

-573 REALEK
+573 REALEN
-579 SISSSA
+579 SISGSA
-585 ESFEKVSEAA
+585 EAFEKVSEEA
-595 LNKIIEE
+595 LNKIIDE

-628 LTDQLTAIEDMTS
+628 LTSQLNAIEEMTV

-658 DENFTRRVAL
+658 EENFTRRVAL

-677 IDVTKLL
+677 IDVSKLF

-704 TRRAVRLLDAGEVRE
+704 TRRAVRLLDASEVRE
-719 ILTEYDNNSE
+719 ILSEYDNNSE

-751 RDGSAISVTLLSSDI
+751 RDGSAVSVTLLSSDI

>member
-1 MKSGSKIIGIRRD
+1 MKSGPKIIGIRRD
-14 RGTEPHIEHVE
+14 RGAEPHIEHVE
-25 FDETDGEEAL
+25 FDETDGEETL
-35 DQATDDDSVIAE
+35 DKSGDDDNLAAE
-47 SEADQAVGET
+47 SEADQAVGDT
-57 SGDDEWSHY
+57 NSDDEWSHY
-66 TDDEVIPSSR
+66 TDEEITPSSK

-90 VWTGF
+90 IWTGF

-119 YCLPV
+119 YCLPI

-183 LETLGAQSSKNLNE
+183 LETLGTQSSKKLNE

-277 TSIDALTE
+277 KSIDALTQ

-292 NLEATAQE
+292 NLETTAQE
-300 IKEKFTKQLTEA
+300 IKEKFTQQLADA

-322 LKNASAEVID
+322 LKNASTEVID

-357 GLEETLAL
+357 GLEETLTL

-373 EVRLKAL
+373 EIRLKEL

-418 NSDALKKSIEEGHG
+418 NSDALKKSIEAGHG
-432 TADQMIERMETL
+432 TADQMIERMELL

-461 AFDRMNEKSE
+461 AFERMNEKSE
-471 ASSALFSQM
+471 ASSALFSRM
-480 ADEAGNVG
+480 ADEAGKVG
-488 TVTDQVIAKIEK
+488 TVTDEVTAKIEK
-500 SDEAID
+500 SDEAIE

-518 GDIATENVLGKIE
+518 GNIATDNVLGKIE

-595 LNKIIEE
+595 LNKIIDE

-628 LTDQLTAIEDMTS
+628 LTDQLTAIEDMTN

>member
-1 MKSGSKIIGIRRD
+1 M
-14 RGTEPHIEHVE
+14 EHVE
-25 FDETDGEEAL
+25 IDETEGSEAL
-35 DQATDDDSVIAE
+35 ERSDEDRTKAE
-47 SEADQAVGET
+47 EINAEQHVEEINSDE
-57 SGDDEWSHY
+57 EWSHY
-66 TDDEVIPSSR
+66 SDDDAVPSSK
-76 SQYIAPVLLGLSIA
+76 SQFFAPILLGLSIA
-90 VWTGF
+90 LWTGF
-95 FGWANR
+95 FAWANR

-119 YCLPV
+119 FCLPI

-138 SREAKRFT
+138 TREAKRFD
-146 DVGSSLRIESEQL
+146 DVASSLRAESEQL
-159 EFRLKTVNNELA
+159 EYRLKTVNNELA

-183 LETLGAQSSKNLNE
+183 LETLGSQSSDKLNK
-197 AASNIK
+197 AAGNIK

-219 GGTAYNNLEQLRE
+219 GGAAFKNLEQLRE
-232 HLPFIISTAK
+232 HLPVVINTAK

-250 SGRAAQTEMAAMVNT
+250 SGRSAQAEIAAMVTT
-265 LRRVGEVGAAAK
+265 LKRVGDVGTAAK
-277 TSIDALTE
+277 KSLDELTQ
-285 RSEDSLS
+285 RSEESLD
-292 NLEATAQE
+292 NLATTAE
-300 IKEKFTKQLTEA
+300 DIKKKLTTQLAEA
-312 ETGSTRIAGV
+312 ETGTNRIAGV
-322 LKNASAEVID
+322 LKNASAEVME
-332 ALHKTRSELAAET
+332 ALHETRAELATET
-345 SESAQAIKADLV
+345 SESSQAIRADLAA
-357 GLEETLAL
+357 LEETMAS
-365 VGKTADDE
+365 VGKAADDE
-373 EVRLKAL
+373 EARLKKL
-380 VAELHQNVAE
+380 VAELNQNIIE
-390 ISTQVETLDNESGEK
+390 ISAKVETLDNESGEK

-418 NSDALKKSIEEGHG
+418 NSEALKASIEEGHG
-432 TADQMIERMETL
+432 TADGMIERIERM
-444 LVALDSGAR
+444 LVALDSSAR

-461 AFDRMNEKSE
+461 AFERMNEKTETSFASFGRMTEE
-471 ASSALFSQM
+471 ASKVGIV
-480 ADEAGNVG
+480 ADE
-488 TVTDQVIAKIEK
+488 VTAKIEK
-500 SDEAID
+500 SDEAIE
-506 EQRAKLAKLSDD
+506 EQRAKLAKLSHD
-518 GDIATENVLGKIE
+518 GNIATDNVLGKIE
-531 GLAKELQDVRE
+531 GLAKELQDVRD

-573 REALEK
+573 REALEN

-585 ESFEKVSEAA
+585 EAFERVSEEA
-595 LNKIIEE
+595 LNKIIDE
-602 KISSIAPKLETAVSK
+602 KITSIAPKLEKAVSN

-628 LTDQLTAIEDMTS
+628 LTSQLNAIEEMTV

-658 DENFTRRVAL
+658 EENFTRRVAS

-719 ILTEYDNNSE
+719 ILSEYDNNSE

-751 RDGSAISVTLLSSDI
+751 RDGSAVSVTLLSSDI

-774 QAIERLRN
+774 QAIERLRS

>member
-1 MKSGSKIIGIRRD
+1 M
-14 RGTEPHIEHVE
+14 EHVE
-25 FDETDGEEAL
+25 FDETDGGDALELEDESHDGSEEIET
-35 DQATDDDSVIAE
+35 DQQVDEINAE
-47 SEADQAVGET
+47 
-57 SGDDEWSHY
+57 DEWSHY
-66 TDDEVIPSSR
+66 SDEDHAPASKT
-76 SQYIAPVLLGLSIA
+76 QYIAPVLLGLA
-90 VWTGF
+90 VAFWTGF
-95 FGWANR
+95 FAWANR

-108 TMKGGIELLSQ
+108 TMKGGIDLLSQ
-119 YCLPV
+119 YCLPL

-138 SREAKRFT
+138 SREAKRFD
-146 DVGSSLRIESEQL
+146 DVASSLRAESEQL
-159 EFRLKTVNNELA
+159 EYRLKTVNNELA

-183 LETLGAQSSKNLNE
+183 LETLGSQSSEKLNK

-219 GGTAYNNLEQLRE
+219 GGAAYKNLEQLRE
-232 HLPFIISTAK
+232 HLPVVINTAK

-250 SGRAAQTEMAAMVNT
+250 SGRSAQAEIAAMVTT
-265 LRRVGEVGAAAK
+265 LKRVGDVGAAAK
-277 TSIDALTE
+277 QSLDELTQ
-285 RSEDSLS
+285 RSEDSLV
-292 NLEATAQE
+292 NLSETAE
-300 IKEKFTKQLTEA
+300 DIKEKFAKQLGEA
-312 ETGSTRIAGV
+312 EAGSTRIASV
-322 LKNASAEVID
+322 MKNASTEVID
-332 ALHKTRSELAAET
+332 ALHKTRAELATET
-345 SESAQAIKADLV
+345 SESSQAIRADLAE
-357 GLEETLAL
+357 LEETLTL

-373 EVRLKAL
+373 DARLKEL
-380 VAELHQNVAE
+380 VSDLHQTITE
-390 ISTQVETLDNESGEK
+390 ITTKVETLDNESGEK

-418 NSDALKKSIEEGHG
+418 NSDALQKSIAEGHS
-432 TADQMIERMETL
+432 TADDMIERMEQL

-471 ASSALFSQM
+471 ASSALFGRM
-480 ADEAGNVG
+480 AEEAAKVG
-488 TVTDQVIAKIEK
+488 QVTDDVTSKIEK
-500 SDEAID
+500 SDEAIE

-518 GDIATENVLGKIE
+518 GNIATDNVLMKID
-531 GLAKELQDVRE
+531 GLAKELQEVRD

-573 REALEK
+573 RDALEK
-579 SISSSA
+579 SIAGSA
-585 ESFEKVSEAA
+585 DAFEKVSEEA
-595 LNKIIEE
+595 LNKIIDE

-628 LTDQLTAIEDMTS
+628 LTSQLNAIEDMTT

-677 IDVTKLL
+677 IDVTKLM